1 MTTESTI
8 FKVKD
13 GYILLE
19 DLESWY
25 SNGIITSE
33 DRIQIY
39 ENNKRTGG
47 KRMGDYKIEQ
57 LIKTYGD
64 QFPFRRIPRPYEHD
78 PLTAYTSDEDDGESD
93 NGSIFRADSPISLGK
108 PSAASDAQTAPS
120 VKTMG
125 GAFGAQKRLDPQDSL
140 PVPRG
145 MSSGSDSYAT
155 APSTVGGAFGAR
167 KRVSKDSSQSQSDQK
182 SFHDLADLHDDM
194 PNGQA
199 PIVQNKE
206 PETRFEYRD
215 YPLYNLNNE
224 PEEDRITG
232 AEVVE
237 EMNKLKA
244 YINFRRWSSKEGKY
258 FFFLNRKNY
267 QDYSSVTI
275 CRLCNH
281 TPYGGKL
288 FFQHLFDLTHIKK
301 LSERHVS
308 RKSFLFWQNHLE
320 NCRGPV
326 AVPKATVTTDTVP
339 AAVTGPTAVV
349 AVPQTTATL
358 DTVPAAVPVT
368 PPKAKADFSAINKI
382 FKTIPLFKSGTGTEK
397 TSLEP
402 EEISN
407 LMELFSKVNQNS
419 WSGGDNFLSAY
430 FEQTTCS
437 MFCDLCGEE
446 MSHQSYRFTRHIL
459 NEKHLKALKGINQ
472 REVSFWVNILNLEIS
487 GKNLK
492 AEDVM
497 RILTMRNKRP
507 IPLLDFKI
515 EVAPLQRT
523 FRMPKIEELSE
534 MYKTIRKEQF
544 SGSRATL
551 LGASGTLLHQN
562 ASCFACNLPKN
573 SFLNQVEL
581 LDHIFSDGH
590 VKYLLQFGF
599 SEKAFLWWKKF
610 FEDVSAGTPV
620 TPREQSE
627 QPISSPPISNVT
639 QRAKSE
645 EPTSVTKG
653 SAEILSTK
661 NPIPLLNRSAQN
673 AIRSSQK
680 EFVQSM
686 RDMVTSLDDYGKA
699 QAKNKVVD
707 WSCDYCNTKNGPVNF
722 SNELQAF
729 NHITWQKHMEKMKF
743 TAPLQELNH
752 WVNWAFVISG
762 KPPKPEIQKSMTP
775 EKPREVLKKAPKVQK
790 VSEVPEI
797 SKFPAN
803 VPRVPMLDRIPAN
816 TPNVYTKHRLIYS
829 FLGNYHRKFQ
839 KCGNDKIQKAQAMSV
854 SWICT
859 YCEESATPVTFGNML
874 YAFRHIMTQKHWE
887 NMKNTASLDDLNYWK
902 NWGKAIFSDDD
913 VEVPK
918 ILSEP
923 KDEKEPEVKAPDVAL
938 PVEKLSNN
946 PHAPML
952 DQPLENEISVTKER
966 FNQILDECAK
976 IYWGGGKGMM
986 IAKTYTKNFVCT
998 FCSVPGKRK
1007 TQASNEM
1014 DAFLHITKGKHRE
1027 KMGFKASE
1035 SDLQY
1040 WKDWIERLSETVKKD
1055 KIRLAATVKTDE
1067 KKVELP
1073 TFKRLPLLQKPN
1085 VAEAFKLQKAEY
1097 QFRYSLIRRRLSN
1110 RLYLTNMDFSNKE
1123 AMFKCDY
1130 CPDNA
1135 RMRCEFA
1142 AMLHIFETSH
1152 DVNSNYEG
1160 TNADFEYYEKIL
1172 DDLNEKPKTPSPSY
1186 STPNDPKPSATT
1198 YEPKRTPYDTI
1209 ASEQYFC
1216 TLPLFRANPTQRV
1229 QRYSDTPCTGP
1240 TTTQADFALACAR
1253 SVAKFQ
1259 NQMRTPV
1266 KCKQCNIDMSDWSDA
1281 YIGCHAFTVVHLDK
1295 LLKSGVRVYKEDFT
1309 WWITLLNKN
1318 RNRPYDFFDRP
1329 SIPRG
1334 ITSYYLGIYKSEGF
1348 CYYFNVFNSEEV
1360 KLIKNVDPSKLE
1372 FHAESLC
1379 LKYGGCTF
1387 CDEWCTT
1394 ADCVVKHYTSEA
1406 HFQNVRQKRQV
1417 TRLEV
1422 DNIMAIVKKC
1432 QKEAGFF
1439 TGLGSKLFG
1448 FFN

>member
-33 DRIQIY
+33 DRIQIF

-93 NGSIFRADSPISLGK
+93 SGSIFRADSPISLGK
-108 PSAASDAQTAPS
+108 PSAASDAQTAPQ

-140 PVPRG
+140 PAPRG

-167 KRVSKDSSQSQSDQK
+167 KRASKDSSESQSDQK
-182 SFHDLADLHDDM
+182 SFRDLADLHDDM

-199 PIVQNKE
+199 PLNQNKE

-308 RKSFLFWQNHLE
+308 RKSFLFWQNHLA

-339 AAVTGPTAVV
+339 AAVTGPTAVA
-349 AVPQTTATL
+349 AVPQTTATS
-358 DTVPAAVPVT
+358 DTVPAAVTVAT
-368 PPKAKADFSAINKI
+368 PKAKADFSAINKI

-402 EEISN
+402 EETSN
-407 LMELFSKVNQNS
+407 LMDLFSKINQNS
-419 WSGGDNFLSAY
+419 WNGGDNFLSAY

-437 MFCDLCGEE
+437 MYCDLCGEE

-497 RILTMRNKRP
+497 RILTMRSETDYKDYKKYEKYFQTNLVFFSIFHQKFP
-507 IPLLDFKI
+507 FPG
-515 EVAPLQRT
+515 T

-581 LDHIFSDGH
+581 LDHIFSDAH

-620 TPREQSE
+620 TPREHSE
-627 QPISSPPISNVT
+627 QPISSPPISNVP

-653 SAEILSTK
+653 SPEVISNK
-661 NPIPLLNRSAQN
+661 K
-673 AIRSSQK
+673 K

-686 RDMVTSLDDYGKA
+686 RDMVTSLDEYGKA
-699 QAKNKVVD
+699 QAKN
-707 WSCDYCNTKNGPVNF
+707 
-722 SNELQAF
+722 
-729 NHITWQKHMEKMKF
+729 KMKF

-752 WVNWAFVISG
+752 WVNWALVISG

-775 EKPREVLKKAPKVQK
+775 EKSREVLKKAPKVQK

-902 NWGKAIFSDDD
+902 NWGKGIFSDDD

-952 DQPLENEISVTKER
+952 DQPLENEISVSSRYSFGTSKIQLLPEER

-998 FCSVPGKRK
+998 FCSAPGKRK

-1027 KMGFKASE
+1027 K
-1035 SDLQY
+1035 
-1040 WKDWIERLSETVKKD
+1040 
-1055 KIRLAATVKTDE
+1055 
-1067 KKVELP
+1067 
-1073 TFKRLPLLQKPN
+1073 
-1085 VAEAFKLQKAEY
+1085 
-1097 QFRYSLIRRRLSN
+1097 
-1110 RLYLTNMDFSNKE
+1110 
-1123 AMFKCDY
+1123 
-1130 CPDNA
+1130 
-1135 RMRCEFA
+1135 
-1142 AMLHIFETSH
+1142 
-1152 DVNSNYEG
+1152 
-1160 TNADFEYYEKIL
+1160 
-1172 DDLNEKPKTPSPSY
+1172 
-1186 STPNDPKPSATT
+1186 
-1198 YEPKRTPYDTI
+1198 
-1209 ASEQYFC
+1209 
-1216 TLPLFRANPTQRV
+1216 
-1229 QRYSDTPCTGP
+1229 
-1240 TTTQADFALACAR
+1240 
-1253 SVAKFQ
+1253 
-1259 NQMRTPV
+1259 
-1266 KCKQCNIDMSDWSDA
+1266 
-1281 YIGCHAFTVVHLDK
+1281 
-1295 LLKSGVRVYKEDFT
+1295 
-1309 WWITLLNKN
+1309 
-1318 RNRPYDFFDRP
+1318 
-1329 SIPRG
+1329 
-1334 ITSYYLGIYKSEGF
+1334 
-1348 CYYFNVFNSEEV
+1348 
-1360 KLIKNVDPSKLE
+1360 
-1372 FHAESLC
+1372 
-1379 LKYGGCTF
+1379 
-1387 CDEWCTT
+1387 
-1394 ADCVVKHYTSEA
+1394 
-1406 HFQNVRQKRQV
+1406 
-1417 TRLEV
+1417 
-1422 DNIMAIVKKC
+1422 
-1432 QKEAGFF
+1432 
-1439 TGLGSKLFG
+1439 
-1448 FFN
+1448 

>member
-13 GYILLE
+13 GYVLLE

-108 PSAASDAQTAPS
+108 PSAASDAQTAPP

-145 MSSGSDSYAT
+145 LSSGSDSYAT

-167 KRVSKDSSQSQSDQK
+167 KRVSKDSSESQSDQK

-199 PIVQNKE
+199 PLIQKKE
-206 PETRFEYRD
+206 PGTRFEYRD

-224 PEEDRITG
+224 PEDDRITG

-237 EMNKLKA
+237 EMNRLKT
-244 YINFRRWSSKEGKY
+244 YINLRRWSSKEVEY

-267 QDYSSVTI
+267 QGYSSVTI

-288 FFQHLFDLTHIKK
+288 FFTHLFDLTHVKK

-320 NCRGPV
+320 SCRGPV
-326 AVPKATVTTDTVP
+326 APVSVPVASVASGTGPTAVVAAPKAAATSDTVP
-339 AAVTGPTAVV
+339 AAVT
-349 AVPQTTATL
+349 
-358 DTVPAAVPVT
+358 VT

-382 FKTIPLFKSGTGTEK
+382 FKTIPLFSSGTGTEK

-407 LMELFSKVNQNS
+407 LMELFSKISQNS
-419 WSGGDNFLSAY
+419 WSGSDNFLSAY
-430 FEQTTCS
+430 FEQTSCS

-487 GKNLK
+487 AKSMK

-497 RILTMRNKRP
+497 RILTNRNKRP

-581 LDHIFSDGH
+581 VDHMFSDAH

-599 SEKAFLWWKKF
+599 SEKAYLWWKKF

-627 QPISSPPISNVT
+627 QPIPSPPIFNVP
-639 QRAKSE
+639 QRGKSE

-653 SAEILSTK
+653 SSEVVSTK
-661 NPIPLLNRSAQN
+661 TTK
-673 AIRSSQK
+673 K

-686 RDMVTSLDDYGKA
+686 REMVTSLNDYGKE
-699 QAKNKVVD
+699 QAKN
-707 WSCDYCNTKNGPVNF
+707 
-722 SNELQAF
+722 
-729 NHITWQKHMEKMKF
+729 KMKF
-743 TAPLQELNH
+743 TAPIQELNH
-752 WVNWAFVISG
+752 WINWALVSSG
-762 KPPKPEIQKSMTP
+762 KPPKLENQKSMTP
-775 EKPREVLKKAPKVQK
+775 EKPREVFKKAPKMCH
-790 VSEVPEI
+790 VSQCWIEYQPTHHMSILI
-797 SKFPAN
+797 SVN
-803 VPRVPMLDRIPAN
+803 
-816 TPNVYTKHRLIYS
+816 
-829 FLGNYHRKFQ
+829 
-839 KCGNDKIQKAQAMSV
+839 
-854 SWICT
+854 WICT
-859 YCEESATPVTFGNML
+859 YCEDTAAPVPFKNML
-874 YAFRHIMTQKHWE
+874 YAFRHIMSQKHWD
-887 NMKNTASLDDLNYWK
+887 NMKNTASVEDLNYWK
-902 NWGKAIFSDDD
+902 NWAKGIFFDD
-913 VEVPK
+913 VEAPK
-918 ILSEP
+918 ILPEP
-923 KDEKEPEVKAPDVAL
+923 KNEKVPEVKAPDVAV
-938 PVEKLSNN
+938 PVEKLSND
-946 PHAPML
+946 PRAPML
-952 DQPLENEISVTKER
+952 DQPLENEIAVSKER

-976 IYWGGGKGMM
+976 IYWAGGKGMM

-1040 WKDWIERLSETVKKD
+1040 WKNWIVRLSEAVKND
-1055 KIRLAATVKTDE
+1055 NIRLAETVKTDD
-1067 KKVELP
+1067 KKAELP
-1073 TFKRLPLLQKPN
+1073 AFESLPLLQKPN
-1085 VAEAFKLQKAEY
+1085 VPEPLKMQKAEY
-1097 QFRYSLIRRRLSN
+1097 QYRYSSIRSGLGWIEFLIK
-1110 RLYLTNMDFSNKE
+1110 TNFSDKE
-1123 AMFKCDY
+1123 AKFKCDY
-1130 CPDNA
+1130 CPKTPQF
-1135 RMRCEFA
+1135 CTVYE
-1142 AMLHIFETSH
+1142 AMDHIFKSSH
-1152 DVNSNYEG
+1152 DVHSNYEG
-1160 TNADFEYYEKIL
+1160 TNADFEFYEKIVA
-1172 DDLNEKPKTPSPSY
+1172 NFTGKSPNN
-1186 STPNDPKPSATT
+1186 STPNDPKPTVQT
-1198 YEPKRTPYDTI
+1198 FEQKRTPYDTI

-1216 TLPLFRANPTQRV
+1216 TLPLFRANPTQRIV
-1229 QRYSDTPCTGP
+1229 RYSDTPCTGP
-1240 TTTQADFALACAR
+1240 TTTQADFVMACTR
-1253 SVAKFQ
+1253 SVIKYQ
-1259 NQMRTPV
+1259 NQTRTPV
-1266 KCKQCNIDMSDWSDA
+1266 KCKQCNIDMSGWSDA
-1281 YIGCHAFTVVHLDK
+1281 YIGCHAFTVTHLDK
-1295 LLKSGVRVYKEDFT
+1295 LLKSGVRVYKEDFS
-1309 WWITLLNKN
+1309 WWITLMNQKQS
-1318 RNRPYDFFDRP
+1318 RPYDFFDRP
-1329 SIPRG
+1329 SIPLT
-1334 ITSYYLGIYKSEGF
+1334 ITSFYLGIYQSKDAAMN
-1348 CYYFNVFNSEEV
+1348 YYFIFDVFNSEEE
-1360 KLIKNVDPSKLE
+1360 KLIKNVDALKLE
-1372 FHAESLC
+1372 SHAESFS
-1379 LKYGGCTF
+1379 LKYGGCPF
-1387 CDEWCTT
+1387 CNVWCTT
-1394 ADCVVKHYTSEA
+1394 PIEVVNHYTSEA
-1406 HFQNVRQKRQV
+1406 HFRNVRKHRMV
-1417 TRLEV
+1417 ARLEV
-1422 DNIMAIVKKC
+1422 DNIMATVKKC
-1432 QKEAGFF
+1432 QKEADWVQSYSVSSIIEGLDGTAENLFHLHQRKPFF
-1439 TGLGSKLFG
+1439 YC
-1448 FFN
+1448 NNVA